1 MKHDYK
7 VQTVLERGDER
18 STWKGRG
25 WVGVGLNPGRIFF
38 FFIDA
43 KMQGLYVWVCV
54 SVLFPRIEPV
64 GKPYREVCLQ
74 TLLWPWK
81 VHRPSSWSLLLS
93 ELALKLKVFF
103 LFFFKW
109 EKKEE
114 IWLCPVTKTPTPTEQ
129 SKKQRDNIKTPPKTW
144 LFWVVL
150 NILSTNELKKK
161 SWVFLGFDPGASES
175 GVRRSTNWARD
186 LIQGPLNLASDAL
199 PTELRGLSLQGN
211 S

>member
-1 MKHDYK
+1 MKGEG
-7 VQTVLERGDER
+7 VSRRGFE
-18 STWKGRG
+18 
-25 WVGVGLNPGRIFF
+25 PGSKFCFVFF
-38 FFIDA
+38 FFTDA

-54 SVLFPRIEPV
+54 RVLFPRIEPV

-93 ELALKLKVFF
+93 ELALKLN
-103 LFFFKW
+103 FFFFFS
-109 EKKEE
+109 
-114 IWLCPVTKTPTPTEQ
+114 L
-129 SKKQRDNIKTPPKTW
+129 NGF
-144 LFWVVL
+144 FWVVL

-161 SWVFLGFDPGASES
+161 KKKVGYFW
-175 GVRRSTNWARD
+175 D

-199 PTELRGLSLQGN
+199 PTELRGLSLQGI

>member
-1 MKHDYK
+1 MKGEG
-7 VQTVLERGDER
+7 VSRRGFE
-18 STWKGRG
+18 
-25 WVGVGLNPGRIFF
+25 PGSKFIFLFF
-38 FFIDA
+38 FSFFSFFTDA

-103 LFFFKW
+103 LLFFK
-109 EKKEE
+109 
-114 IWLCPVTKTPTPTEQ
+114 
-129 SKKQRDNIKTPPKTW
+129 W

-161 SWVFLGFDPGASES
+161 KKKKVGYFW
-175 GVRRSTNWARD
+175 D

>member
-7 VQTVLERGDER
+7 EQTVLERGDER
-18 STWKGRG
+18 STWKERG
-25 WVGVGLNPGRIFF
+25 WVGVSSNPGRRFF
-38 FFIDA
+38 FFFFFFTDA

-81 VHRPSSWSLLLS
+81 VLRPSSWSLLLS

-103 LFFFKW
+103 LLFSLNGF
-109 EKKEE
+109 
-114 IWLCPVTKTPTPTEQ
+114 
-129 SKKQRDNIKTPPKTW
+129 
-144 LFWVVL
+144 FWVVL

-161 SWVFLGFDPGASES
+161 KKLGIFGIWS
-175 GVRRSTNWARD
+175 
-186 LIQGPLNLASDAL
+186 
-199 PTELRGLSLQGN
+199 RGLSIWSPTLYRLSYAGQAYRAIVRCCIYI
-211 S
+211 